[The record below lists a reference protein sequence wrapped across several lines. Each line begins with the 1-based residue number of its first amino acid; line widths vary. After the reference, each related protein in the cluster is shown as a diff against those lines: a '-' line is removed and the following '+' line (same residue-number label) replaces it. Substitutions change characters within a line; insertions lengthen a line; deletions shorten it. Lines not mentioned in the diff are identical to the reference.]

1 MKKFLPGR
9 GSTEGAPRGV
19 SRADAKERL
28 SRRVCAKHASQ
39 ALSMISTR
47 VVNELSPRASALEV
61 VRTAVLR
68 ARPSRS
74 SPRLGEA
81 HRASPR
87 EFDRMKRVVLA
98 GLTAAILLLAGLAL
112 VHGRAH
118 AGEIPTMYR
127 DHMEMTLHAPERP
140 GDRARAD
147 AIVAAAKQVMA
158 EYPTVE
164 AAEKA
169 GFHKFSHA
177 SRCPSSTIRT
187 VRTPSRRGS
196 DASTPRIRRR

>member
-1 MKKFLPGR
+1 
-9 GSTEGAPRGV
+9 
-19 SRADAKERL
+19 
-28 SRRVCAKHASQ
+28 
-39 ALSMISTR
+39 
-47 VVNELSPRASALEV
+47 
-61 VRTAVLR
+61 
-68 ARPSRS
+68 
-74 SPRLGEA
+74 
-81 HRASPR
+81 
-87 EFDRMKRVVLA
+87 MKRAVLA

-169 GFHKFSHA
+169 GFHKFLHA
-177 SRCPSSTIRT
+177 SRSPSSTIRT

-196 DASTPRIRRR
+196 DISTPCIRRR